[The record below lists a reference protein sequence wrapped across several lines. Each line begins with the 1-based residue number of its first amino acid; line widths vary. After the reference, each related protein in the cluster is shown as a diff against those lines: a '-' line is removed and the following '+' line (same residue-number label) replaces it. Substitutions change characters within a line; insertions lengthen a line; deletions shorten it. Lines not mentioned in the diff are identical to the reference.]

1 MDTVRRRRSRTKE
14 SEEED
19 GRVKGTYW
27 RVGGRD
33 EQERW
38 QEWRLPW
45 SWIPLL
51 STWTWNRKKERKT
64 TTSCRDQRPTQATAA
79 IHITMHGQHTLSLF
93 RTHTHTHTAA
103 VKHTLT
109 QRCAYPCL
117 HILVTIHTI
126 ATNPTHSALHSLSLR
141 VMTLSLNQTHTT
153 TRTVIKQTHAQSLS
167 VAYLCTTSLVESN

>member
-1 MDTVRRRRSRTKE
+1 MDTVRRRRSSTKE

-79 IHITMHGQHTLSLF
+79 IHITMHGQHTLSLS
-93 RTHTHTHTAA
+93 HTHTYAHCSRETHTYPTLCIPLFACTRNHSHYSHKPHTLSSA
-103 VKHTLT
+103 QSVTEGYDTLT
-109 QRCAYPCL
+109 QP
-117 HILVTIHTI
+117 
-126 ATNPTHSALHSLSLR
+126 NTHNHKDH
-141 VMTLSLNQTHTT
+141 N
-153 TRTVIKQTHAQSLS
+153 
-167 VAYLCTTSLVESN
+167 